1 MRRRTILRAGAAGLV
16 GGIAFGRDARA
27 KVTATFASVNTPAYI
42 NPRMQMRFIEEVRQR
57 SNGDIDI
64 NWVGSGQLGGLKE
77 NLEAIIAG
85 NLEFC
90 GVANANLGPL
100 YAGAQLFDLPFLFRT
115 TDDMVRVT
123 RGPIGQEIWDGVE
136 KKTGIKLIMAGLPD
150 GARSI
155 WNSKRPVHTPA
166 DVKGLKI
173 RVIQA
178 PMMIDTFVAL
188 GAIPAP
194 MASTEVYMAA
204 RQGVIDGAEWSPL
217 GMIEQKS
224 YEEAK
229 YYTLTEHLNSPGS
242 VAMSAAWFNALSP
255 EQQQIILTAADHA
268 RSWFDENFA
277 KEEAAALVA
286 VKQKGME
293 VIEHPDK
300 QPFIDAVKPVYDK
313 YAAQVGGVDK
323 IKAVQAVQ

>member
-1 MRRRTILRAGAAGLV
+1 MRRRSILRAGAVGLV
-16 GGIAFGRDARA
+16 GTFAISRGLRA
-27 KVTATFASVNTPAYI
+27 KVTATFASVNTAAYI

-77 NLEAIIAG
+77 NLEAIIGG

-100 YAGAQLFDLPFLFRT
+100 YAPAQIFDLPFVFRT
-115 TDDMVRVT
+115 TDHMVRVT
-123 RGPIGQEIWDGVE
+123 RGPIGQAVWDAIE
-136 KKTGIKLIMAGLPD
+136 KKTGIKLIMLGLPD
-150 GARSI
+150 GARSV
-155 WNSKRPVHTPA
+155 WNSKRPVHSPA
-166 DVKGLKI
+166 DLKGLKI
-173 RVIQA
+173 RVIEA

-242 VAMSAAWFNALSP
+242 VAMSAAWFNSLSP
-255 EQQQIILTAADHA
+255 ADQEIILAAADHA

-277 KEEAAALVA
+277 KEEDAALVE
-286 VKQKGME
+286 VKQKGMD

-300 QPFIDAVKPVYDK
+300 QPFIAAVKPVYGK
-313 YAAQVGGVDK
+313 YAAQVGGADK
-323 IKAVQAVQ
+323 IKMIQDVQ